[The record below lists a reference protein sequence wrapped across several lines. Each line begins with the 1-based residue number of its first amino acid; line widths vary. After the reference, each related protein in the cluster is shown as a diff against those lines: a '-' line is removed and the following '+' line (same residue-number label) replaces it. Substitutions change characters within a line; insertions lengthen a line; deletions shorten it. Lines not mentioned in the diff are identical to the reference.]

1 MLELAGIDLEL
12 EYAEAN
18 VEATQLLAEEEQERQ
33 EIAEKEKT
41 PEDDFA
47 VDMERF
53 ISTALII
60 GVSIISLSI

>member
-1 MLELAGIDLEL
+1 MLELDGIDLEL

-18 VEATQLLAEEEQERQ
+18 VEATQLLATEEQERQ

-60 GVSIISLSI
+60 GVSIISLSV

>member
-53 ISTALII
+53 VSTALII